1 MMIKKVDNL
10 KIHNLI
16 YCYNINIY
24 FMMLIF
30 YDKNCKIYFHL
41 FKMVGDKAYK
51 KLRSEKSKI
60 VKKSVYA
67 PISPISNKPVF

>member
-1 MMIKKVDNL
+1 
-10 KIHNLI
+10 
-16 YCYNINIY
+16 
-24 FMMLIF
+24 MMLIF